1 MTDFNPYEASA
12 SIVEDSSPED
22 YQELTDRG
30 SRLAAKVLDGLV
42 GIGGIGGIGIM
53 ADTVVVKA

>member
-22 YQELTDRG
+22 YQDLGDRG
-30 SRLAAKVLDGLV
+30 SRLAAKILEGL
-42 GIGGIGGIGIM
+42 IGIGGIGIM

>member
-22 YQELTDRG
+22 YQDG
-30 SRLAAKVLDGLV
+30 SRLAAKILEGL
-42 GIGGIGGIGIM
+42 IGIGGIGIM